1 MDTSVQSPMA
11 SAEGDEA
18 PDAVAFVGAPVLELA
33 VWVGVADVVASL
45 EVADEQPASKVSP
58 VPVQVKRSAAILSVL

>member
-1 MDTSVQSPMA
+1 MA
-11 SAEGDEA
+11 PAEGDEA

-33 VWVGVADVVASL
+33 ACVGVADVVASR
-45 EVADEQPASKVSP
+45 EVADEQPASNVSP